1 MIELLTQNAQGL
13 VYAAGFAAV
22 LAGVWTVCRQFGG
35 LRHDSSRTQAR
46 VITALA
52 LLTLVVGAAAT
63 LRRGQARDSEM
74 RSELLSLI
82 HI

>member
-52 LLTLVVGAAAT
+52 
-63 LRRGQARDSEM
+63 
-74 RSELLSLI
+74 
-82 HI
+82 